1 MKEKRIMEV
10 EDLTFDKLKDGI
22 IYVLTRKNEELAN
35 YVPHVD
41 YLDLMIVFYWR
52 KSVSEYCPINNG
64 IAETMDVDADDLM
77 LAAME
82 NTSRL
87 MGYTVKGILSVIAD
101 CCGYEM
107 FDFKAIDE
115 EIPMY
120 IASNNIFYNGACVM
134 LYNGFMRALAKK
146 LGSNLFIIPS
156 SVHEIIVLRDLGNG
170 ELETDR
176 LKEMISYVNQT
187 EVRPE
192 DKLSDSLYYY
202 DRETDKITI
211 VE

>member
-35 YVPHVD
+35 YVPHVN

-52 KSVSEYCPINNG
+52 KSESEYCPINNELAT
-64 IAETMDVDADDLM
+64 IMDVDTDDLM

-87 MGYTVKGILSVIAD
+87 MGYKVQGILSVIAD

-107 FDFKAIDE
+107 YDFKAIDE

-120 IASNNIFYNGACVM
+120 VASNKILYNGACVM

-146 LGSNLFIIPS
+146 LDSNLYIIPS
-156 SVHEIIVLRDLGNG
+156 SLHEIIVLKDLGYG
-170 ELETDR
+170 EFDDS
-176 LKEMISYVNQT
+176 LKEMICYVNQT

>member
-10 EDLTFDKLKDGI
+10 EDLTFDKLKDSV

-52 KSVSEYCPINNG
+52 KSESEYCPINNELAT
-64 IAETMDVDADDLM
+64 IMDVDADDLM

-87 MGYTVKGILSVIAD
+87 MGYKVQGILSVIAD

-107 FDFKAIDE
+107 YDFKAIDE

-120 IASNNIFYNGACVM
+120 IVTNNIFYNGACVM
-134 LYNGFMRALAKK
+134 LYNDFMKALAKK
-146 LGSNLFIIPS
+146 LGSNLYIIPS
-156 SVHEIIVLRDLGNG
+156 SVHEIIVLQDLGYG
-170 ELETDR
+170 EFNDS